1 MSVSFDEYGFF
12 NGVWEFNQVNW
23 AKMMSPTV
31 PDGVMGGI
39 GDELQVW
46 ADSSGMMVHV
56 KTGECRVRGHR
67 GSLESPVNLTI
78 AAADSV
84 NPRIDLVVARVT
96 YGSPSTMVLD
106 VLTGTAAE
114 EPVVPEVTQ
123 VAGDTWEIAL
133 ATVTVPANVTSI
145 VTGDVTD
152 YRYVY
157 SGSSISSV
165 MLKNGEST
173 DLQKGEL
180 VILKEGEANTVV
192 RCGLNDAPIGVVET
206 NTIAAGGAGNIQ
218 TVSGAQVEIKCD
230 TDAVSVGDTL
240 IPSTTAG
247 QARTGG
253 GYGAGYALEAKEAGA
268 VGNVKAIL
276 AVMSHLRNPNRWY
289 LVDGLTEENVVA
301 AYKFKGVATEQE
313 ALTNVNEGT
322 AYALSA
328 TGVTWTTGKGLYF
341 PATVNC
347 YINNT
352 ELVNQKASI
361 VSCAFGYSDMSTGS
375 VATAGCILNG
385 SGEGAGMKYLFAKGG
400 WYNNVSSANEKV
412 YLNHAMPTSSSNGK
426 IKQSGNVTAT
436 GCLACDWSTFK
447 MWRDG
452 LTLSLTAGSRSG
464 YYPTYFNAWTNARV
478 FTTPTTALARGT
490 MYLSAL
496 VFYNTVLTDA
506 QHVQLANQINAL

>member
-39 GDELQVW
+39 GNELQVW

-78 AAADSV
+78 ATADSV

-133 ATVTVPANVTSI
+133 ASVKVIAGATSI
-145 VTGDVTD
+145 VAGDVSD

-157 SGSSISSV
+157 SGSGV
-165 MLKNGEST
+165 GAVKLKNGEAD
-173 DLQKGEL
+173 DLSKGEL
-180 VILKEGEANTVV
+180 VIMKEDEANTVV

-206 NTIAAGGAGNIQ
+206 NTIAAGATGNIQ
-218 TVSGAQVEIKCD
+218 TISGAQVEIKCD
-230 TDAVSVGDTL
+230 EDAVSVGDTL

-276 AVMSHLRNPNRWY
+276 AVMYLRNKNQWY
-289 LVDGLTEENVVA
+289 LMDGITEENVVV
-301 AYKFKGVATEQE
+301 AYQFKGAESRESALKNINSGAVYPLTATD
-313 ALTNVNEGT
+313 T
-322 AYALSA
+322 
-328 TGVTWTTGKGLYF
+328 VTWTTGKGLFF
-341 PATVNC
+341 PADIDC
-347 YINNT
+347 YITNT
-352 ELVNQKASI
+352 ELTNQHASI
-361 VSCAFGYSDMSTGS
+361 VACAFGYSDVSTGS
-375 VATAGCILNG
+375 VTTAGVALNR
-385 SGEGAGMKYLFAKGG
+385 ANPYKYFAAMGG
-400 WYNNVSSANEKV
+400 RYYNSNYYYHGTSIPQSASTGDAKYMAPKNVGGV
-412 YLNHAMPTSSSNGK
+412 
-426 IKQSGNVTAT
+426 
-436 GCLACDWSTFK
+436 LACDWSAYK
-447 MWRDG
+447 VWYNG
-452 LTLSLTAGSRSG
+452 LSQSLTNADNMQMRSG
-464 YYPTYFNAWTNARV
+464 QWTYPRV
-478 FTTPTTALARGT
+478 FTTCSYSDFKRGT

-496 VFYNTVLTDA
+496 VFYNCVLTDA

>member
-23 AKMMSPTV
+23 AKMMAPTV
-31 PDGVMGGI
+31 PDGVIGGI

-46 ADSSGMMVHV
+46 GDSSGMMVHV

-84 NPRIDLVVARVT
+84 NPRIDLVVARVK

-133 ATVTVPANVTSI
+133 ASVKVIAGTTSI
-145 VTGDVTD
+145 VAGDVSD

-157 SGSSISSV
+157 SGSGV
-165 MLKNGEST
+165 GAVKLKNGEAD
-173 DLQKGEL
+173 DLSKGEL
-180 VILKEGEANTVV
+180 VIMSETEANTVV

-206 NTIAAGGAGNIQ
+206 NTIASGATGNIQ
-218 TVSGAQVEIKCD
+218 TISGAQVEIKCD

-301 AYKFKGVATEQE
+301 AYRFKGVATEQE

-322 AYALSA
+322 AYPLTV
-328 TGVTWTTGKGLYF
+328 TGNVTWTAGKGLYF
-341 PATVNC
+341 TTTGTYA
-347 YINNT
+347 NNT
-352 ELVNQKASI
+352 SLVGMRDSI
-361 VSCAFGYSDMSTGS
+361 LSCAFGYSDLEAGS
-375 VATAGCILNG
+375 VAGPGVFI
-385 SGEGAGMKYLFAKGG
+385 GA
-400 WYNNVSSANEKV
+400 SSAGGNKFLVSKGARAATSPIYYYHVMPSAMTSNAPSAITGE
-412 YLNHAMPTSSSNGK
+412 LHA
-426 IKQSGNVTAT
+426 SGT
-436 GCLACDWSTFK
+436 LACDWVNCK
-447 MWRDG
+447 LRHDG
-452 LTLSLTAGSRSG
+452 LQQSTTTTTNWSSSAYPAECVFAAPSYSSLA
-464 YYPTYFNAWTNARV
+464 V
-478 FTTPTTALARGT
+478 GT

-496 VFYNTVLTDA
+496 VFYNCVLTDA

>member
-1 MSVSFDEYGFF
+1 MSSVSFDEYGFF

-123 VAGDTWEIAL
+123 VAGDTWEIPL
-133 ATVTVPANVTSI
+133 ASVKVIAGTTSI
-145 VTGDVTD
+145 VAGDVSD

-157 SGSSISSV
+157 SGSGV
-165 MLKNGEST
+165 GAVKLKNGEAD
-173 DLQKGEL
+173 DLSKGEL
-180 VILKEGEANTVV
+180 VSMSETEANTVV

-206 NTIAAGGAGNIQ
+206 NTIASGATGNIQ
-218 TVSGAQVEIKCD
+218 TISGAQVEIKCD

-289 LVDGLTEENVVA
+289 LVDGITEENVVA
-301 AYKFKGVATEQE
+301 AYRFKGAATMES
-313 ALTNVNEGT
+313 ALKNVNDGEDYSLG
-322 AYALSA
+322 A
-328 TGVTWTTGKGLYF
+328 TGVTWTTGKGLFF

-347 YINNT
+347 YINNSQ
-352 ELVNQKASI
+352 LVNQAGSI

-375 VATAGCILNG
+375 VATAGVALNY
-385 SGEGAGMKYLFAKGG
+385 ANPYKYFAAMGG
-400 WYNNVSSANEKV
+400 DSNSRYYGTSIPQSASARNSKSMATKNVGGV
-412 YLNHAMPTSSSNGK
+412 
-426 IKQSGNVTAT
+426 
-436 GCLACDWSTFK
+436 LACDWSDYK
-447 MWRDG
+447 IWYNG
-452 LTLSLTAGSRSG
+452 LSQSLVNKDCPQMHSDHWT
-464 YYPTYFNAWTNARV
+464 YPRV
-478 FTTPTTALARGT
+478 FTTCTNTGFARGT

>member
-78 AAADSV
+78 TAADSV

-133 ATVTVPANVTSI
+133 ASVKVIAGTTSI
-145 VTGDVTD
+145 VAGDVSD

-157 SGSSISSV
+157 SGSGV
-165 MLKNGEST
+165 GAVKLKNGEAD
-173 DLQKGEL
+173 DLSKGEL
-180 VILKEGEANTVV
+180 VIMSETEANTVV

-206 NTIAAGGAGNIQ
+206 NTIASGATGNIQ
-218 TVSGAQVEIKCD
+218 TISGAQVEIKCD

-322 AYALSA
+322 AYPLTV
-328 TGVTWTTGKGLYF
+328 TGAVTWTTGKGLYF

-352 ELVNQKASI
+352 ELVNQAGSI
-361 VSCAFGYSDMSTGS
+361 VSCAFGYSDMSTGDAPMCYLTNYKLIWAGS
-375 VATAGCILNG
+375 VMHANIPKSASGKGLNKTGATVPTNGC
-385 SGEGAGMKYLFAKGG
+385 
-400 WYNNVSSANEKV
+400 
-412 YLNHAMPTSSSNGK
+412 
-426 IKQSGNVTAT
+426 Q
-436 GCLACDWSTFK
+436 ACDWQNYK
-447 MWRDG
+447 VWVDG
-452 LTLSLTAGSRSG
+452 LSQSLASSTSSFPASWGWTAG
-464 YYPTYFNAWTNARV
+464 RV
-478 FTTPTTALARGT
+478 FTSKTTLESAEPLST

-506 QHVQLANQINAL
+506 QHVQLSNQINAL

>member
-133 ATVTVPANVTSI
+133 ASVKVIAGTTSI
-145 VTGDVTD
+145 VAGDVSD

-157 SGSSISSV
+157 SGSGV
-165 MLKNGEST
+165 GAVKLKNGEAD
-173 DLQKGEL
+173 DLSKGEL
-180 VILKEGEANTVV
+180 VIMSETEANTVV

-206 NTIAAGGAGNIQ
+206 NTIASGATGNIQ
-218 TVSGAQVEIKCD
+218 TISGAQVEIKCD

-322 AYALSA
+322 AYALTV
-328 TGVTWTTGKGLYF
+328 TGAVTWTTGKGLFF
-341 PATVNC
+341 PATVDC

-352 ELVNQKASI
+352 ELVNQAASI

-375 VATAGCILNG
+375 VVTAGTCLSYNTNSNG
-385 SGEGAGMKYLFAKGG
+385 IYKHAFAKGG
-400 WYNNVSSANEKV
+400 NNSSQLYYFNNCVNRGTNFCQTGTLYTEGVLSCTFGSA
-412 YLNHAMPTSSSNGK
+412 LWHDGLS
-426 IKQSGNVTAT
+426 QSLTNTAT
-436 GCLACDWSTFK
+436 NPAMNTSWTF
-447 MWRDG
+447 
-452 LTLSLTAGSRSG
+452 
-464 YYPTYFNAWTNARV
+464 PRV
-478 FTTPTTALARGT
+478 FTTCTSTKLARGT

>member
-123 VAGDTWEIAL
+123 VAGDTWEIPL
-133 ATVTVPANVTSI
+133 ASVKVIAGTTSI
-145 VTGDVTD
+145 VAGDVSD

-157 SGSSISSV
+157 SGSGV
-165 MLKNGEST
+165 GAVKLKNGET
-173 DLQKGEL
+173 DDLSKGEL
-180 VILKEGEANTVV
+180 VIMSETEANTVV

-206 NTIAAGGAGNIQ
+206 NTIASGATGNIQ
-218 TVSGAQVEIKCD
+218 TISGAQVEIKCD

-289 LVDGLTEENVVA
+289 LVDGITEENVVA

-322 AYALSA
+322 EYAL
-328 TGVTWTTGKGLYF
+328 TVGGTVTWTTGKGLYF

-352 ELVNQKASI
+352 ELVNQKGSI

-375 VATAGCILNG
+375 VVTAGVALNWANPYKYFAAMG
-385 SGEGAGMKYLFAKGG
+385 GYENSGTNYYFGTSIPQSASVQNAKSMATKNVGG
-400 WYNNVSSANEKV
+400 V
-412 YLNHAMPTSSSNGK
+412 
-426 IKQSGNVTAT
+426 
-436 GCLACDWSTFK
+436 LACDWSNYK
-447 MWRDG
+447 IWYNG
-452 LTLSLTAGSRSG
+452 LSQSLSNTAYAAISSFHWT
-464 YYPTYFNAWTNARV
+464 YPRV
-478 FTTPTTALARGT
+478 FTTCKNTSLACGT
-490 MYLSAL
+490 IYLSAL